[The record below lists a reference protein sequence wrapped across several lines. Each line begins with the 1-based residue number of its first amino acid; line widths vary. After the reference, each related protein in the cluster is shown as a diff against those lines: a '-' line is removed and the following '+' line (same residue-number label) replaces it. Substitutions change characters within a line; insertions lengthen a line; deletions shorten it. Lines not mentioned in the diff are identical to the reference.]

1 MPVFTKEISKETMT
15 RSRLRNKYLKNSNE
29 ENYAMYAKQRN
40 YCVSLLQKSK
50 KQYYENLDERNLMD
64 NKIFWKTIQPSF
76 SNNIVTRDRT
86 HLTENGKVCKIELET
101 AETLIFFQKCN

>member
-1 MPVFTKEISKETMT
+1 
-15 RSRLRNKYLKNSNE
+15 
-29 ENYAMYAKQRN
+29 
-40 YCVSLLQKSK
+40 
-50 KQYYENLDERNLMD
+50 MD

-101 AETLIFFQKCN
+101 AETLIFF